1 MLFLFVHELFLL
13 KFLSEEMSNFSY
25 PVLAGRILNRFAKDI
40 GHMDELLPLIFLDFI
55 QVTLT
60 VLSEFSQGGTE
71 CLFLKDFSQGLR
83 VGLSA
88 WQCVLLSSVNAVF
101 VRKRCSSDWEGELT

>member
-55 QVTLT
+55 QVMYQ
-60 VLSEFSQGGTE
+60 SCQSSHREEQSACFSRIFHRDWRWAFQPGDVSCYLPQE
-71 CLFLKDFSQGLR
+71 
-83 VGLSA
+83 
-88 WQCVLLSSVNAVF
+88 AVF
-101 VRKRCSSDWEGELT
+101 LRERCGCDWEAELT